1 MHRGEADY
9 RAGLTDQVIRLGIK
23 IHRRLGPGLLESV
36 YEKCLGWELQQA
48 NVEFPRQVP
57 LPVVYEGIR
66 IASGY
71 RADIVVK
78 RELILETKSIEL
90 ILPIHESQMLTYL
103 RLSGCRIGL
112 LMNFYSVLLKNGLW
126 RFVL

>member
-1 MHRGEADY
+1 M
-9 RAGLTDQVIRLGIK
+9 IRLGIK

-112 LMNFYSVLLKNGLW
+112 LMNFNSVLLKNGL
-126 RFVL
+126 RLFVL